1 MLINCLVDDDPVFQV
16 AIAINDTI
24 FGLKKLVRK
33 NGALHKDLPMKGL
46 LSNT

>member
-1 MLINCLVDDDPVFQV
+1 VDGEPAVFQV